1 MISSEFAF
9 ISICFIFFVSTL
21 LIAFSFRKKKM
32 GTDIY
37 SSKGIIA
44 DESEVVR
51 FINGKNKKIVIQTCQ
66 EWYDGVVDEYKND
79 PSDWK
84 QQVVTDFEGIDKIST
99 KATIAEVRK
108 ALQSVIKVKGEVAK
122 YGECYVEHDDYLI
135 ELFNKLF
142 EVCDLDIPYLENV
155 VAFGS
160 TRYNGYDV
168 PLGVACFVFSSN
180 ECFVRTLSEEGENLK
195 KMIGHCDETEWTE
208 ISY

>member
-9 ISICFIFFVSTL
+9 ISICFILFVSTL

-37 SSKGIIA
+37 SGKGIIA

-66 EWYDGVVDEYKND
+66 EFYDELLDQYKENPDEWGKHLVD
-79 PSDWK
+79 
-84 QQVVTDFEGIDKIST
+84 DFDGINLIST

-122 YGECYVEHDDYLI
+122 YGECYVENSEYLMD
-135 ELFNKLF
+135 LFNKLF
-142 EVCDLDIPYLENV
+142 EACDLDVPYLENV

-160 TRYNGYDV
+160 ARYNGYDV

>member
-9 ISICFIFFVSTL
+9 ISICFILFVSTL

-32 GTDIY
+32 GTDIW
-37 SSKGIIA
+37 SSRGIIA

-66 EWYDGVVDEYKND
+66 EFYDELLDQYKENPDEWRKHLVD
-79 PSDWK
+79 
-84 QQVVTDFEGIDKIST
+84 DFDGINLIST

-122 YGECYVEHDDYLI
+122 YGECYVENSEYLMD
-135 ELFNKLF
+135 LFNKLF
-142 EVCDLDIPYLENV
+142 EACDLDIPYLENI

-160 TRYNGYDV
+160 ARYNGWDV

-180 ECFVRTLSEEGENLK
+180 ECFVRTLSEEGKNLK

>member
-9 ISICFIFFVSTL
+9 ISICFILFVSTL

-66 EWYDGVVDEYKND
+66 EFYDELLDLSHPDEWRHLVD
-79 PSDWK
+79 
-84 QQVVTDFEGIDKIST
+84 DFDGINLIST

-122 YGECYVEHDDYLI
+122 YGECYVEHSEYLMD
-135 ELFNKLF
+135 LFNKLF
-142 EVCDLDIPYLENV
+142 EACDLNVPYLENV

-160 TRYNGYDV
+160 ARYNGYDV

>member
-9 ISICFIFFVSTL
+9 ISICFILFVSTL

-32 GTDIY
+32 GTDIW

-122 YGECYVEHDDYLI
+122 YGECYVENSEYLMD
-135 ELFNKLF
+135 LFNKLF
-142 EVCDLDIPYLENV
+142 EACDLDVPYLENV

-160 TRYNGYDV
+160 ARYNGYDV

>member
-9 ISICFIFFVSTL
+9 ISICFILFVSTL

-66 EWYDGVVDEYKND
+66 EFYDELLDQYKENPDEWGKHLVD
-79 PSDWK
+79 
-84 QQVVTDFEGIDKIST
+84 DFDGINLIST

-122 YGECYVEHDDYLI
+122 YGECYVENSEYLMD
-135 ELFNKLF
+135 LFNKLF
-142 EVCDLDIPYLENV
+142 EACDLDVPYLENV

-160 TRYNGYDV
+160 ARYNGYDV

>member
-9 ISICFIFFVSTL
+9 ISICFILFVSTL

-37 SSKGIIA
+37 SGKGVIA
-44 DESEVVR
+44 DVDDIVR
-51 FINGKNKKIVIQTCQ
+51 FVNGKNKRTVIKTCQ
-66 EWYDGVVDEYKND
+66 EWYNGILDEYKENPD
-79 PSDWK
+79 EWTK
-84 QQVVTDFEGIDKIST
+84 QVVDDFDGIYNIST
-99 KATIAEVRK
+99 KATIAEVRR
-108 ALQSVIKVKGEVAK
+108 ALQSVVKVEGEVAK
-122 YGECYVEHDDYLI
+122 YGDCYVEHSDYLMD
-135 ELFNKLF
+135 LFNKLF
-142 EVCDLDIPYLENV
+142 EACDLDVPYLENV
-155 VAFGS
+155 VSFGS
-160 TRYNGYDV
+160 ARYNGYDV